1 MRHLFLHLTLPRPA
15 VLALASDARPDTQ
28 AHDAASLAPFHVQY
42 RLYVSK
48 IPTTIKADLWLRQH
62 GDVTDEYQMELQ
74 VKSLLVSNREISTFQ
89 WNDCQPRTS
98 VYQHR
103 FRGFGKRRNYDMQ
116 FSWSPPQVITESDD
130 ERWTI
135 DIEQDT
141 LDDLTLLLKARCTF
155 ATGDKEFHATSAYGK
170 RLREHHMQV
179 IGMETLDTPI
189 GKLHC
194 LVVEK
199 KRDADSERKT
209 LFWIAPSLNYML
221 VRAKHIENRA
231 LFGEL
236 ILREYDGPMPVQP
249 TVAHHQPTDNTEQ

>member
-1 MRHLFLHLTLPRPA
+1 MRQLVLLLTLPWLA
-15 VLALASDARPDTQ
+15 VLALASDTPADTR
-28 AHDAASLAPFHVQY
+28 ANGAASLAPFHVQY

-62 GDVTDEYQMELQ
+62 GDVADEYQMELQ

-89 WNDCQPRTS
+89 WDDCQPRTS
-98 VYQHR
+98 LYQHR

-116 FSWSPPQVITESDD
+116 FSWSPPQVVTESGD
-130 ERWTI
+130 ERWTYK
-135 DIEQDT
+135 IEQDT

-155 ATGDKEFHATSAYGK
+155 ATGDKEFRATSAYGK

-179 IGMETLDTPI
+179 IGVETLDTPMGDI
-189 GKLHC
+189 EC

-199 KRDADSERKT
+199 KRDEDSERKT
-209 LFWIAPSLNYML
+209 LFWVAPSLNYLL
-221 VRAKHIENRA
+221 VKAKHIENRA

-249 TVAHHQPTDNTEQ
+249 TVAQHQQTGDAE

>member
-1 MRHLFLHLTLPRPA
+1 MRQLVLLLTLPWLA
-15 VLALASDARPDTQ
+15 ALALASDAPADTR
-28 AHDAASLAPFHVQY
+28 ANGTASLAPFHVQY

-62 GDVTDEYQMELQ
+62 GDAADEYQMELL

-89 WNDCQPRTS
+89 WGDCQPRTS
-98 VYQHR
+98 LYQHR

-116 FSWSPPQVITESDD
+116 FSWSPPQVITESGD
-130 ERWTI
+130 ERWTYE
-135 DIEQDT
+135 IEQDT

-155 ATGDKEFHATSAYGK
+155 ATGDKEFRATSAYGK

-189 GKLHC
+189 GELDC
-194 LVVEK
+194 LLVEK
-199 KRDADSERKT
+199 QRDEDSERKT
-209 LFWIAPSLNYML
+209 LFWVAPSLNYL
-221 VRAKHIENRA
+221 LIKAKHIENRA

-249 TVAHHQPTDNTEQ
+249 TVAQHRQTGSAE

>member
-1 MRHLFLHLTLPRPA
+1 MRQLVLLLTLPWLA
-15 VLALASDARPDTQ
+15 VLALASDTPADTR
-28 AHDAASLAPFHVQY
+28 ANDAASLAPFHVQY

-62 GDVTDEYQMELQ
+62 GDVADEYQMELQ

-89 WNDCQPRTS
+89 WDDCQPRTS
-98 VYQHR
+98 LYQHR

-116 FSWSPPQVITESDD
+116 FSWSPPQVVTESGD
-130 ERWTI
+130 ERWTYK
-135 DIEQDT
+135 IEQDT

-155 ATGDKEFHATSAYGK
+155 ATGDKEFRATSAYGK

-179 IGMETLDTPI
+179 IGVETLDTPMGDI
-189 GKLHC
+189 EC

-199 KRDADSERKT
+199 KRDEDSERKT
-209 LFWIAPSLNYML
+209 LFWVAPSLNYLL
-221 VRAKHIENRA
+221 VKAKHIENRA

-249 TVAHHQPTDNTEQ
+249 TVAQHQQTGDAE